1 MTALSAQLIMNTL
14 ELESQT
20 QLLDR
25 LRLVTRF
32 GSNFVSMIGVE
43 GSGKTWLA
51 QRYLEVWAAEK
62 NQSLLLC
69 HSSQTDLEHRS
80 TILAQLFRQ
89 VRFDPSRPLIDAF
102 HAQLEDQKCDIVIV
116 VDNAEHLSRSVI
128 YELTTLVAQANL
140 EAKWMINVV
149 LFTSNRTLPPTVAEL
164 TSTSNF
170 TPLEMEID
178 SFSEPEK
185 ERFLEY
191 LVYKTIIDED
201 ILKAAQR
208 ASWNTPPRPGALMA
222 LMDSKKKKQ
231 VIIRSIIASRINI
244 AAIIALIIILLFG
257 GYYWLTHQSTPEEYA
272 LALDEEARRIE
283 RESAVSNAIGGE
295 RDSRFGNSDLEVV
308 DDNTSLPPPMSDV
321 TVTVDENVDDRTR
334 VIVPDTVVDALIEEQ
349 PNPNTTVIDD
359 AIADATAK
367 APESSGSS
375 TEPTSQLEQPEVET
389 VEAEQQEEQQAPT
402 VVITFSYARD
412 ELKAVPKNHYTL
424 QLGALESLEEVQGFI
439 NRHDLDGMVRIYPT
453 VRSEKEWF
461 IVTYKDFQTIQAAR
475 DAVNELPVEVQ
486 AVGPWAKSMLQV
498 HKEIDAE
505 NNSEN

>member
-1 MTALSAQLIMNTL
+1 MNTL

-69 HSSQTDLEHRS
+69 HNSQTDAEHRS
-80 TILAQLFRQ
+80 IILSQLFRQ
-89 VRFDPSRPLIDAF
+89 VRFDPSRPLLDAF
-102 HAQLEDQKCDIVIV
+102 LAQLEDEKCDIVIV
-116 VDNAEHLSRSVI
+116 VDNAEHLSRNVI
-128 YELTTLVAQANL
+128 YELNSLVSQANI

-149 LFTSNRTLPPTVAEL
+149 LFTKSHTLPKVVSEL

-178 SFSEPEK
+178 ALSEPEK
-185 ERFLEY
+185 ERFLEF
-191 LVYKTIIDED
+191 LVYKTILDED

-231 VIIRSIIASRINI
+231 VIIRSIIASPINI

-272 LALDEEARRIE
+272 LALDEEARNME
-283 RESAVSNAIGGE
+283 RGGSTLDDYDDRSNRSA
-295 RDSRFGNSDLEVV
+295 SDAGFDVV
-308 DDNTSLPPPMSDV
+308 EDNTLLPPPMSDV
-321 TVTVDENVDDRTR
+321 TVTVDENLDDRTR

-349 PNPNTTVIDD
+349 PNPDTTVIDD
-359 AIADATAK
+359 AIADATEQATDSNDVEETVVSE
-367 APESSGSS
+367 APP
-375 TEPTSQLEQPEVET
+375 EPVVET
-389 VEAEQQEEQQAPT
+389 VEKEQQQEQQAPS

-424 QLGALESLEEVQGFI
+424 QLGAMSSLEDVQEFI
-439 NRHDLDGMVRIYPT
+439 NEHELDGQVRIYPT
-453 VRSEKEWF
+453 VRGEKQYF
-461 IVTYKDFQTIQAAR
+461 MITYKDFQTIQAAR
-475 DAVNELPVEVQ
+475 DSVSELPVEVQ